1 MIFNSFRLFT
11 LSFLLVLTGITS
23 CKTSGIN
30 ESVNEQAK
38 SAYLFVYFTGN
49 GPGEEAVHYAL
60 SRNGLD
66 YYALN
71 DDKPIVATDAIS
83 NTGGVRDPH
92 ILRGEDGMFYM
103 VLTDLKTQNGWSN
116 TEIILAKSSDLVTW
130 ESSKIN
136 LAEVFP
142 EFSDITRAWAP
153 QTIYD
158 EKAGKYMVYFSMLQ
172 PGSYDKIYY
181 AYANADFTALES
193 TPKQLFYSPDEKS
206 CIDADIIKKGG
217 QFYMFYKTEGTAT
230 KGIRV
235 AVSDSLTDGYVPVEG
250 YVDQTEK
257 AVEGSSVFK
266 MINSNTYILLYD
278 MYIDGEYQF
287 AESTDLKNFTALG
300 AAEISMNFHPRHGT
314 IIPVTEAEATRLLKA
329 FPSKDLPLLVGA
341 ANSSVRTQNVKAD
354 ATDKTIYLPVYP
366 GTSLTDFDP
375 KLLAFPGVQVE
386 QKSGQ
391 NFENAPVS
399 YTLSLPDGTTT
410 TYAVEAEIAGNPV
423 LNGYYA
429 DPEIIYSNKDQKFY
443 LYPTSDGFD
452 GWSGKYFKT
461 FSSTDLINWKDEGV
475 ILDLTKDV
483 SWANR
488 NAWAPCIAERKIDG
502 KYQYFYYF
510 SAAQQIGLAVAD
522 DPAGPYKDLGEAF
535 VGEKPE
541 AIKRGGGQIIDPDV
555 FYDPQSGKSYF
566 YWGNGYMAGAEL
578 NDDMR
583 SMKEETI
590 TEMTPDGT
598 YREGTEVFFRNGKY
612 YFMWS
617 EDDTRSPNYRVRYAT
632 ADSPLG
638 PLNIPD
644 DNLVIMKDEEQ
655 EIYGTGHNSVINVP
669 GTDDWYIVYHRFTRP
684 KGIAMGSPAGFNREV
699 SIDKLTFAEDGSIV
713 PVKPTLQGIEPV
725 SLPR

>member
-1 MIFNSFRLFT
+1 MNFKFSNFLVISLFA
-11 LSFLLVLTGITS
+11 LVNFATS
-23 CKTSGIN
+23 CKTSEVKSQTGD
-30 ESVNEQAK
+30 EPK

-60 SRNGLD
+60 SRNGYD

-71 DDKPIVATDAIS
+71 DDKPIVATEAIS

-103 VLTDLKTQNGWSN
+103 VLTDLKTQKGWDN
-116 TEIILAKSSDLVTW
+116 TEIILTKSSDLINW
-130 ESSKIN
+130 QSSKIN

-153 QTIYD
+153 QTIFD
-158 EKAGKYMVYFSMLQ
+158 EKAGKYLVYFSMLQ

-181 AYANADFTALES
+181 AYANADFTGFET

-206 CIDADIIKKGG
+206 CIDADIIKKDGK
-217 QFYMFYKTEGTAT
+217 YHMFYKTEGSAT

-235 AVSDSLTDGYVPVEG
+235 AVSDSLTGGYVPVEG
-250 YVDQTEK
+250 YVDQTDK

-266 MINSNTYILLYD
+266 MIDSDTYILLYD

-287 AESTDLKNFTALG
+287 AESTDLRNFKALG
-300 AAEISMNFHPRHGT
+300 AAKISMNFHPRHGT
-314 IIPVTEAEATRLLKA
+314 IIPVSEAEATRLLKA
-329 FPSKDLPLLVGA
+329 FPSKNLPLVVGA
-341 ANSSVRTQNVKAD
+341 ANEAVRSQNIKTD
-354 ATDKTIYLPVYP
+354 AADKTVYLPVYEDSNLTNFNP
-366 GTSLTDFDP
+366 GLIT
-375 KLLAFPGVQVE
+375 FPGVAVE
-386 QKSGQ
+386 QNTASDFKKG
-391 NFENAPVS
+391 PVS
-399 YTLSLPDGTTT
+399 YTLTLPDGTTT
-410 TYAVEAEIAGNPV
+410 TYAVKAEVAGNPV
-423 LNGYYA
+423 LDGYYA

-452 GWSGKYFKT
+452 GWSGTYFKT
-461 FSSTDLINWKDEGV
+461 FSSTDLVNWKDEGV
-475 ILDLTKDV
+475 IVDLTKNV

-522 DPAGPYKDLGEAF
+522 DPAGPYTDSGKPF
-535 VGEKPE
+535 VGEKPA
-541 AIKRGGGQIIDPDV
+541 AIKRGGGQLIDPDV
-555 FYDPQSGKSYF
+555 FVDPQSGKSYF

-583 SMKEETI
+583 SLKEETI

-632 ADSPLG
+632 SDSPLG
-638 PLNIPD
+638 PLTIP
-644 DNLVIMKDEEQ
+644 NENMVIMKDDEQ
-655 EIYGTGHNSVINVP
+655 QIYATGHNSVINVP

-684 KGIAMGSPAGFNREV
+684 KGISMGGPAGFNREV
-699 SIDKLTFAEDGSIV
+699 CIDKLTFAEDGSIV
-713 PVKPTLQGIEPV
+713 PVKPTLKGIEPV
-725 SLPR
+725 SLLR